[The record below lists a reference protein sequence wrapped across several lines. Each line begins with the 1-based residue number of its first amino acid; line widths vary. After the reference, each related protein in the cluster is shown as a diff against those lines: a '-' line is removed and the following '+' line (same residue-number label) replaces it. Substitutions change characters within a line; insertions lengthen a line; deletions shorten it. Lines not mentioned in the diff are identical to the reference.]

1 MRGVT
6 LAYRTHTLK
15 EVDKSLE
22 NKTITICGW
31 VNKRR
36 DHGNLIF
43 LDIRDRY
50 SLLQVVVDP
59 ENKNTFKIA
68 EEIRSEYVLQITGDL
83 RRRPAGTENTKI
95 STGEFELAA
104 SDIKILNKSKVPP
117 FSISDEQKD
126 YDEKLGLKYRYL
138 DLRRSEKKAQLIK
151 RHMITNIIRNHFVEN
166 DFLEIETPYLTK
178 STPEGARDFL
188 VPSRLQPGSFYALP
202 QSPQLFKQ
210 ILMVSGFDRYFQIVR
225 CFRDEDLRADR
236 QPEFTQVD
244 VEMSFI
250 EPSDIMGIT
259 EDLFR
264 KLNSKFEIEC
274 NYPIQTMKYDDAMNR
289 FGTDRPDLR
298 NPLEICDFT
307 EILKNTQLKIFRT
320 VIEKGGHI
328 KGFILKNSQCS
339 PTRPIL
345 EKINNM
351 AKDFGLPG
359 IAWILFDGSEIR
371 SPIAKFLSEDEISSF
386 KKTFDL
392 GDKDAILL
400 AAGKGGL
407 LQSLGSLRI
416 FLGNEFNLVN
426 EGEFKYLW
434 VVDFPLFEYD
444 EKEKRLN
451 SVHHPFTA
459 PHPEDLEKLDTDPL
473 SVRSL
478 AYDIVLNGNE
488 LGGGSIRINNTD
500 LQSKIFKLL
509 DISPEEAQIK
519 FGFLLE
525 ALEYGAPPHGGIA
538 LGLDRITMLFTGAKS
553 LRDVI
558 AFPKTQSGTCLL
570 TDAPSQVD
578 RKQLDELSISVNIKE
593 EQLG

>member
-1 MRGVT
+1 MRGVI
-6 LAYRTHTLK
+6 LAYRTHALK
-15 EVDKSLE
+15 EVDRSLE
-22 NKTITICGW
+22 NKTITVCGW

-50 SLLQVVVDP
+50 SLLQVVVNP
-59 ENKNTFKIA
+59 ENKDIFKIA
-68 EEIRSEYVLQITGDL
+68 QEFRSEYVLQITGDL
-83 RRRPAGTENTKI
+83 RRRPAGTENMKI
-95 STGEFELAA
+95 STGEFELVA

-138 DLRRSEKKAQLIK
+138 DLRRTEKKEQLIK
-151 RHMITNIIRNHFVEN
+151 RHLITNIIRNHFVEN

-188 VPSRLQPGSFYALP
+188 VPSRLQQGSFYALP

-264 KLNSKFEIEC
+264 KLNSKFGIKC
-274 NYPIQTMKYDDAMNR
+274 SYPMQTMKYDDAMNK

-298 NPLEICDFT
+298 NPLEILDFT
-307 EILKNTQLKIFRT
+307 EILKNTQLKIFKS
-320 VIEKGGHI
+320 VVEKGGYI
-328 KGFILKNSQCS
+328 KGFVLKNNQCS

-359 IAWILFDGSEIR
+359 IAWILFDGSEIK
-371 SPIAKFLSEDEISSF
+371 SPIAKFLSEDEINSF
-386 KKTFDL
+386 KKIFDL

-400 AAGKGGL
+400 AAGKGSL

-416 FLGNEFNLVN
+416 FLGNEFNLIDEN
-426 EGEFKYLW
+426 EFKYLW

-451 SVHHPFTA
+451 SDHHPFTA

-488 LGGGSIRINNTD
+488 LGGGSIRINNTN

-509 DISPEEAQIK
+509 NISPEEAQIK

-578 RKQLDELSISVNIKE
+578 KKQLDELSICVNIKE
-593 EQLG
+593 ERD